1 MNKNISPLIAIVIWI
16 LTISITGCGQKAN
29 KAETPKQVLPRGS
42 FQSNIKGMVE
52 IQTADAYIR
61 PISKGFGFFV
71 DKETVVTNL
80 DLIQGAYRAKI
91 AAPGTTQFY
100 EVEGYTNY
108 NLHLNL
114 VLLKVKRRNENFLK
128 IVEPPQNT
136 DTLYTLLRPKR
147 DLFISRSAVQV
158 HQSKDS
164 SSFFKLRSELEAG
177 KPAFFSDHALVG
189 IIQHQKISGDSS
201 SAVVL
206 DAKWI
211 NDLLQHQ
218 HAPKPLIGLSFKSAK
233 VYISHKNV
241 SGFKINTTMGN
252 FVIRLFDETP
262 AYRDNF
268 IKLVSDDFYDS
279 LLVHRIIKDFL
290 IQTGAADTR
299 NAGRDDVVGWQGPG
313 YSIPM
318 KVVPGIFHRRGAVSA
333 SKLPSERNPRNFSD
347 GSQFFVVCGRLFN
360 DKELDDLEKEKGI
373 KFTSEQRNV
382 YKTIGGAPYLD
393 GDYTVFG
400 EVVSGMEVVD
410 KIASLKVYNV
420 DRPEADVR
428 IRNIEIL
435 KK

>member
-1 MNKNISPLIAIVIWI
+1 
-16 LTISITGCGQKAN
+16 
-29 KAETPKQVLPRGS
+29 
-42 FQSNIKGMVE
+42 
-52 IQTADAYIR
+52 
-61 PISKGFGFFV
+61 
-71 DKETVVTNL
+71 
-80 DLIQGAYRAKI
+80 
-91 AAPGTTQFY
+91 
-100 EVEGYTNY
+100 
-108 NLHLNL
+108 
-114 VLLKVKRRNENFLK
+114 
-128 IVEPPQNT
+128 
-136 DTLYTLLRPKR
+136 
-147 DLFISRSAVQV
+147 
-158 HQSKDS
+158 
-164 SSFFKLRSELEAG
+164 
-177 KPAFFSDHALVG
+177 
-189 IIQHQKISGDSS
+189 
-201 SAVVL
+201 
-206 DAKWI
+206 
-211 NDLLQHQ
+211 
-218 HAPKPLIGLSFKSAK
+218 
-233 VYISHKNV
+233 V

-252 FVIRLFDETP
+252 FVIRLYDETP

-318 KVVPGIFHRRGAVSA
+318 KVVPGIFHRRGAISA

-347 GSQFFVVCGRLFN
+347 GSQFFVVCGRLFT

-373 KFTSEQRNV
+373 KFTSEQRTV

-410 KIASLKVYNV
+410 KIAGLKVYNV
-420 DRPEADVR
+420 DRPEVDVR